1 MKTVAM
7 HERILAIDF
16 GLRRFGLAVSDALGL
31 TAQGLPTLERS
42 RIQSDMDRIRDLIAE
57 HSVVRIIVGNPLS
70 KSGNETSMSTQVAAF
85 AEKLRK
91 HLSIQVLLWD
101 ERLTSSEANRI
112 LRDFGLGIAKRRKAV
127 DRMAATLLLQGY
139 LDRQSFE
146 RERNVGRAIG

>member
-1 MKTVAM
+1 M

-42 RIQSDMDRIRDLIAE
+42 RIQSDMDRIRHLIAE

-91 HLSIQVLLWD
+91 HLSIEVLLWD

-146 RERNVGRAIG
+146 RERNAGRAIG

>member
-1 MKTVAM
+1 METFAM

-16 GLRRFGLAVSDALGL
+16 GLRRFGLSMSDALGF
-31 TAQGLPTLERS
+31 TAQGLPTLERT
-42 RIQSDMDRIRDLIAE
+42 RVQSDMDRIRDLIAE
-57 HSVVRIIVGNPLS
+57 HSVVRVIVGNPLS
-70 KSGNETSMSTQVAAF
+70 KAGNETSMSAQAAEF

-91 HLSIQVLLWD
+91 HLRIEVLLWD

-112 LRDFGLGIAKRRKAV
+112 LRDSGLGIVKRRKAV

-146 RERNVGRAIG
+146 RERNAGNAIG